1 MGRSPKGKQAGM
13 SGYAGQGGPA
23 PLPDRLRQEPCAAP
37 PPEARDAANGILYRR
52 RMEHAW
58 PRGKRLKKLIAA
70 FVLLAPFLP
79 HSALAQQVQAAEK
92 LVPYAVSGSSAIELY
107 RSIGERGPKS
117 RNGRAIA
124 LTDYRLTWTRK
135 YVPEGGTCRLTTAV
149 PHLTLITHLP
159 KPSGRL
165 PARTET
171 LWNTF
176 IAGITAHERVH
187 GEIIRKTVDAIRSA
201 TEGLTVSGDP
211 SCRKI
216 RTEVTKRVAALAD
229 EMRRRNRDF
238 DQVEMGKGGNVQQLI
253 LTLVNGDRE

>member
-1 MGRSPKGKQAGM
+1 ML
-13 SGYAGQGGPA
+13 A
-23 PLPDRLRQEPCAAP
+23 PLVFLIFAA
-37 PPEARDAANGILYRR
+37 AV
-52 RMEHAW
+52 
-58 PRGKRLKKLIAA
+58 LITPA
-70 FVLLAPFLP
+70 V
-79 HSALAQQVQAAEK
+79 AAEAQVIEK
-92 LVPYAVSGSSAIELY
+92 VESYAISGSSAIELY
-107 RSIGERGPKS
+107 RSIGEHGPKS

-135 YVPEGGTCRLTTAV
+135 YVPEGGNCRLTTAV

-159 KPSGRL
+159 KPSGKL
-165 PARTET
+165 PVRTEA

-187 GEIIRKTVDAIRSA
+187 GEIIEETVDAIRSA
-201 TEGLTVSGDP
+201 TEGLTVSDDP

-229 EMRRRNRDF
+229 EMRRKNRDF

-253 LTLVNGDRE
+253 LALVNGDRE

>member
-1 MGRSPKGKQAGM
+1 
-13 SGYAGQGGPA
+13 
-23 PLPDRLRQEPCAAP
+23 
-37 PPEARDAANGILYRR
+37 
-52 RMEHAW
+52 MEHAQ
-58 PRGKRLKKLIAA
+58 PAGKQLNKLIAA
-70 FVLLAPFLP
+70 LLLLAPFLP
-79 HSALAQQVQAAEK
+79 HPASAQQVRAAEK

-107 RSIGERGPKS
+107 RSIGEHGPKS

-135 YVPEGGTCRLTTAV
+135 YVPEGGNCRLTTAV

-159 KPSGRL
+159 KPSARL
-165 PARTET
+165 PARTEA

-187 GEIIRKTVDAIRSA
+187 GEIIKETVDAIRSA
-201 TEGLTVSGDP
+201 TEGLTVSDDP

-216 RTEVTKRVAALAD
+216 RAEVTKRVAALAD
-229 EMRRRNRDF
+229 EMRKKNRDF

-253 LTLVNGDRE
+253 LALVNGDRD